1 VKEKRM
7 TALLI
12 RKSLIRES
20 IEIDAPV
27 STLWKVLTEN
37 EFIRQYMFGCNAESD
52 WQPGSPLQWKGAT
65 DGMLYVKGHVVS
77 IEPTQHLVYTVI
89 DPNSSI
95 ADIPANYLTM
105 TYDLKKRGERA
116 CTLEITQGDFAT
128 VADGQ
133 KRYEDSI
140 GGGDSIMLAIKKL
153 AEATA
158 PR

>member
-1 VKEKRM
+1 M

-12 RKSLIRES
+12 RKS

-77 IEPTQHLVYTVI
+77 IEPAQRLVYTVI

-95 ADIPANYLTM
+95 PDIPANYLTM
-105 TYDLKKRGERA
+105 TYDLKKRGARA
-116 CTLEITQGDFAT
+116 CMLEITQGDFST

-133 KRYEDSI
+133 KRYETP
-140 GGGDSIMLAIKKL
+140 L
-153 AEATA
+153 EAGIRSWWRSRSWRRQQLHA
-158 PR
+158 RRVSGY